1 MNYLYLGW
9 EEESKEGEIHMEH
22 QKLVELLQDMS
33 LSEKA
38 EQLLQVG
45 GYYLEKEGVVTGP
58 ENAVG
63 YTQEEIDQAGTV
75 LGVIGAAK
83 LKTIQKNYM
92 EKQPH
97 HIPLIFMADIING
110 YRTVF
115 PIPLAQGCSFDP
127 ELAKKAAQIAAKES
141 AAAGLHLTFSPMVDL
156 VRDAR
161 WGRVMESTGEDPW
174 LNRQFA
180 RAIVEGYQGE
190 KTKDGGADLKKK
202 GKIAACVKHY
212 AAYGAPTAGR
222 DYNTVELSERTLR
235 DDYLPSYQEAVEAG
249 AAMVM
254 TSFNT
259 LDRIPSSGNKKLM
272 REILREEMGFQGV
285 VISDWAAIEEMVN
298 HGIAADRK
306 EAARL
311 AIEAGVDIDMC
322 TTCYCRNL
330 ENLVQEGVISQ
341 KLVDEAVLRV
351 LELKNRLGLFENP
364 YKDADEQAEKELILC
379 KEHRDV
385 ARVAAADTFVLLKNE
400 GILPLSKDDKKTAY
414 IGPQIENKQISGSW
428 SMFAKDEDA
437 VTVAAALKERGID
450 APTAKGSAILDNN
463 RGLEM
468 FGEALDYQKDETEA
482 KALLREAVS
491 LAEKAD
497 KVVLAIGEHRSQTGE
512 AASRAQIEIP
522 ACQMELFRA
531 VQAVN
536 PNVIVVLFS
545 GRPLD
550 IREISQKAK
559 AVLAVWQPGTEGGN
573 AILDVLYG
581 DVNPSGKLAM
591 SFPWCTGQVPVFY
604 NEMHTGRP
612 YEEGMTDKYLSRYLD
627 IPNKPLYPFGYGLSY
642 TSFEISPVK
651 LSSDTLQKGEGACL
665 SASVKVKNTGSLAGR
680 EVVQLY
686 VQDHTA
692 CVARPVRELKGVRK
706 ICLEPG
712 EEKEAVFI
720 ITEEMLSFTDINMK
734 FASEAGRF
742 SIYVGNSS
750 ETKNEAQFALV

>member
-1 MNYLYLGW
+1 
-9 EEESKEGEIHMEH
+9 MEH
-22 QKLVELLQDMS
+22 QKLLELLKDMS

-45 GYYLEKEGVVTGP
+45 GFYLEKEGVVTGP

-63 YTQEEIDQAGTV
+63 YTREEIDQAGTV
-75 LGVIGAAK
+75 LGVIGAAR
-83 LKTIQKNYM
+83 LKAIQKNYM

-97 HIPLIFMADIING
+97 RIPLIFMADIING

-127 ELAKKAAQIAAKES
+127 ELAKKGAEIAARES

-180 RAIVEGYQGE
+180 RAVVKGYQGE
-190 KTKDGGADLKKK
+190 KTREGGADLKQK

-212 AAYGAPTAGR
+212 AAYGAPVAGR

-235 DDYLPSYQEAVEAG
+235 DDYLPSYREAVEAG
-249 AAMVM
+249 VAMVM

-259 LDRIPSSGNKKLM
+259 LDRIPSSGNKKLL
-272 REILREEMGFQGV
+272 REMLREEMGFQGV

-330 ENLVQEGVISQ
+330 ESLVQEGVISEA
-341 KLVDEAVLRV
+341 LVDEAVLRV

-364 YKDADEQAEKELILC
+364 YKDADEQEEKELILC
-379 KEHRDV
+379 KAHRDA
-385 ARVAAADTFVLLKNE
+385 ARAAAADTFVLLKNE
-400 GILPLSKDDKKTAY
+400 NMLPLPWEGKRIAF
-414 IGPQIENKQISGSW
+414 IGPHVKNKQILGAW
-428 SMFAKDEDA
+428 SMFARDEDA
-437 VTVAAALKERGID
+437 VTIEEALRERGID
-450 APTAKGSAILDNN
+450 APIAKGSAILDNN
-463 RGLEM
+463 RGLEA
-468 FGEALDYQKDETEA
+468 FGEALDYQKDTGEA
-482 KALLREAVS
+482 EALLEEAAT
-491 LAEKAD
+491 LAKEAEL
-497 KVVLAIGEHRSQTGE
+497 VVLALGEHRAQSGE
-512 AASRAQIEIP
+512 AASRAQIEVP
-522 ACQMELFRA
+522 VCQMELFRA

-536 PNVIVVLFS
+536 PNVAVVLFS

-581 DVNPSGKLAM
+581 DVNPSARLAM

-612 YEEGMTDKYLSRYLD
+612 YNEGNPDKYLSRYLD

-642 TSFEISPVK
+642 TDFTISPVE
-651 LSSDTLQKGEGACL
+651 LSGDTLQKGKN
-665 SASVKVKNTGSLAGR
+665 ASLRAVVKVRNTGSRAGR

-686 VQDHTA
+686 LQDHA
-692 CVARPVRELKGVRK
+692 ASVARPVRELKGVQK
-706 ICLEPG
+706 IALEPG
-712 EEKEAVFI
+712 EEKEVVFT
-720 ITEEMLSFTDINMK
+720 ITEEMLAFTDINMK
-734 FASEAGRF
+734 FTSEAGRF
-742 SIYVGNSS
+742 SIYIGNSS
-750 ETKNEAQFALV
+750 ETQNEARFTLIE